1 MPIAPGG
8 GRLEKILECSVHDLT
23 VFKLHFGK
31 LTLKMY
37 DKGERVLRIEI
48 IVNNVQELRCGKRLE
63 KLPAMRERLEQMVV
77 KIATDQD
84 SDAQVPSGLSEKID
98 SHAKTQRLLI
108 TRWCCRFC
116 TFASWRESLR
126 RLGDRLPHPSV
137 EQIATNKVGKPTAT
151 PMP

>member
-48 IVNNVQELRCGKRLE
+48 IVNNVEELRCGKRLE
-63 KLPAMRERLEQMVV
+63 KLPASWNVWSRWW
-77 KIATDQD
+77 
-84 SDAQVPSGLSEKID
+84 SGSWPWSSAPTSVLSMDDNWI
-98 SHAKTQRLLI
+98 
-108 TRWCCRFC
+108 
-116 TFASWRESLR
+116 
-126 RLGDRLPHPSV
+126 G
-137 EQIATNKVGKPTAT
+137 
-151 PMP
+151 